1 MIYLIHLACAQNSP
15 QDFVDAHNVARTQVD
30 VPPLVW
36 DSKVA
41 GYAQEYANQRSKDC
55 AMKHSE
61 GPYGENLA
69 AGSWDMSA
77 KEAVDMWVDEKDSYD
92 LNTNACVGGE
102 CLHYTQVVWGRSTR
116 VGCARALCE
125 NGWTFITC
133 NYDPPGNYIGERPF

>member
-1 MIYLIHLACAQNSP
+1 
-15 QDFVDAHNVARTQVD
+15 
-30 VPPLVW
+30 
-36 DSKVA
+36 
-41 GYAQEYANQRSKDC
+41 
-55 AMKHSE
+55 MKHSE

-77 KEAVDMWVDEKDSYD
+77 NEAVDMWVKEKDSYD

-102 CLHYTQVVWGRSTR
+102 CLHYTQVVWGGSTS

-125 NGWTFITC
+125 NGWTFVTC